1 MTFGRLLA
9 RAAIRDTGRAL
20 GYPLSEVDRVAKLI
34 PTLPVGMTLD
44 RALGSS
50 PELKQLYDE
59 QDHIRRLIDSASQ
72 VEGITR
78 HVSTHAAGIV
88 VSGEPLVHH
97 VPLQKGARGEN
108 VIMTQYEMHALET
121 IGLLKMDFL
130 GLTNLTLL
138 ENALRLRS
146 CVCRM

>member
-1 MTFGRLLA
+1 TRN
-9 RAAIRDTGRAL
+9 RAL
-20 GYPLSEVDRVAKLI
+20 AAG
-34 PTLPVGMTLD
+34 
-44 RALGSS
+44 
-50 PELKQLYDE
+50 PELKQHYNE
-59 QDHIRRLIDSASQ
+59 QHFIRRLTDSARQ
-72 VEGITR
+72 VEGVTR

-88 VSGEPLVHH
+88 LSGEPLVHH

-138 ENALRLRS
+138 ENALRLIEETRG
-146 CVCRM
+146 VKLDLQ